1 MWVLGIKPTSSGR
14 ATSALNPKPSL
25 QYPTPTP
32 TPFGD
37 QLNLSRIDLVWGRS
51 SNSSSLPVAILPLRS
66 VLSSS
71 SSVPGCLSGTPLGRQ
86 NSVCNGGPSPCFF
99 FLYGKLEFVTIGMA
113 SGLLCTQALLVCSIY
128 LLGRKGKAEPGT
140 GGTWFDSE

>member
-25 QYPTPTP
+25 QYPPTP

-37 QLNLSRIDLVWGRS
+37 QLNLFRIDLVWGRL
-51 SNSSSLPVAILPLRS
+51 SNSSSLPVAILPLRNI
-66 VLSSS
+66 LSSS
-71 SSVPGCLSGTPLGRQ
+71 PSVPDCLSGIPLGRQ

-99 FLYGKLEFVTIGMA
+99 SVWETGVCDYWYGFWSSV
-113 SGLLCTQALLVCSIY
+113 Y
-128 LLGRKGKAEPGT
+128 PGT
-140 GGTWFDSE
+140 AGVQHLLARQEGKGRAWDRWNLV